1 MFDFD
6 DLASEDE
13 AAEKPSPA
21 PAPRGATIGQLPKAK
36 AKVKAQATPRS
47 RPAGPDL
54 SELAAMENAHAA
66 KMLAMMAPPL
76 PTAPTPVAPTN
87 CNAMP
92 TPPVVTAPTLS
103 APASHHPQYVRPPP
117 AHADQAAIA
126 AAAAAAFRPP
136 VRPSEQPPA
145 ATARSDHGR
154 GGGGSSGGAM
164 RSEVAAYEPEEV
176 RRARE
181 EEEVARAVAEA
192 AVEHEIER
200 GRRSAWW
207 TRLEDNRTAAPL
219 ERCGDLRINNPAND
233 AGATNSSNPLGLP
246 TQEFVVETK
255 ALPIR
260 AEPSSQAPVSGA
272 KKLGERVHA
281 CEETFDGW
289 VKLADEPGWIPRD
302 AHCDESLSASL
313 RGSASGKEQLPLL
326 PVSGLPA
333 LERALAVCL
342 LARLPGRQMFEV
354 VCERGVRVC
363 REPSQDAL
371 QLGMHS
377 CGEFVL
383 AQSQTYHGWIRL
395 ADDEGWMPAL
405 DVLGGARLLQNVRP
419 EELQLASPGAAGEGQ
434 VEGAG
439 NAEAEEAARAAAAE
453 AARREALRALEAA
466 AMSGANTANFCA
478 AMEVARGRGVSK
490 KDIARCNA
498 MRTDR

>member
-326 PVSGLPA
+326 PVCECAGSRRRMRCSWACTVVESLCSRSRRPIMGGFASPMTRAGCQRWMSLG
-333 LERALAVCL
+333 ALASCRTS
-342 LARLPGRQMFEV
+342 ARKSCSSPRRVLPGKVRSREQAMQKRKRQLEQRRPKPPV
-354 VCERGVRVC
+354 EKPCER
-363 REPSQDAL
+363 L
-371 QLGMHS
+371 
-377 CGEFVL
+377 
-383 AQSQTYHGWIRL
+383 
-395 ADDEGWMPAL
+395 
-405 DVLGGARLLQNVRP
+405 RLLP
-419 EELQLASPGAAGEGQ
+419 
-434 VEGAG
+434 
-439 NAEAEEAARAAAAE
+439 
-453 AARREALRALEAA
+453 
-466 AMSGANTANFCA
+466 
-478 AMEVARGRGVSK
+478 
-490 KDIARCNA
+490 
-498 MRTDR
+498 